1 MRSFPYSDSSDRF
14 GRNNSEQQTPIGPSA
29 HWSTIRRHAQSDVLA
44 NKARNYILQML
55 QQDQKSPPR

>member
-1 MRSFPYSDSSDRF
+1 MRYDSSDRY
-14 GRNNSEQQTPIGPSA
+14 GQNNSQSAPVGPSA

-55 QQDQKSPPR
+55 QQEQKSPPR

>member
-1 MRSFPYSDSSDRF
+1 MRSFGYSDSSDRF
-14 GRNNSEQQTPIGPSA
+14 GKTASEQQTPIGPSA